1 MATRKLPS
9 PATGKMTDA
18 TVVEIEEI
26 DDKPIIIRLADGTTV
41 RIRMDV
47 IEVVRF
53 DGEWDAEGHPLY
65 QIRSGNIIAI
75 LESPPE
81 LKRKLQ

>member
-1 MATRKLPS
+1 MTTRRLRS
-9 PATGKMTDA
+9 PTTGEMTDA

-26 DDKPIIIRLADGTTV
+26 ADKPIIIRLADGSRM
-41 RIRMDV
+41 RIRVDV

-53 DGEWDAEGHPLY
+53 DGEWDPEGHPIY
-65 QIRSGNIIAI
+65 QIKSGNIIAI

-81 LKRKLQ
+81 LKRTLQ